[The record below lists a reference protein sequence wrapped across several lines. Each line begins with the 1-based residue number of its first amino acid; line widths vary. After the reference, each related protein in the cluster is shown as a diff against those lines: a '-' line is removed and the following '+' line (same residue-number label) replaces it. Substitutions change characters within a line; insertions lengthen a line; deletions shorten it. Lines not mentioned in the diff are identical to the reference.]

1 MSKIMGFLCVINL
14 IAILVC
20 AIGFSINQKIG
31 FALVG
36 LFQSLTLAIA
46 LAALIGGDC

>member
-1 MSKIMGFLCVINL
+1 MSKIMGILCVINL
-14 IAILVC
+14 ITILIC
-20 AIGFSINQKIG
+20 AVGFGINHKIG

-46 LAALIGGDC
+46 LASVIGGDC

>member
-1 MSKIMGFLCVINL
+1 MSKIMGILCVINL
-14 IAILVC
+14 ITILIC

-31 FALVG
+31 FVLVG